1 MKNNK
6 QKRII
11 FFYHFY
17 RIITIILIISLL
29 ATVYAYNKKECT
41 INKKVV
47 KVTNV
52 VNDNTVFLG
61 DSITDFYNVN
71 RYFNEY
77 NIVNSGISGN
87 TTKDIL
93 NDLDNRVYR
102 YNPSKVVLL
111 IGINNFLYNDDSVDT
126 VVSDIEDI
134 TKKINKKIPNCKIYV
149 ESIYPINS
157 DWKDKHN
164 SNVPE
169 IDEIK
174 PKIIETNNRLK
185 KICKDNNYEYLD
197 IFKLLRTD
205 EDLLDSDYTD
215 DGLHPND
222 QAYIIISDYLKAI
235 LFEKSE

>member
-1 MKNNK
+1 
-6 QKRII
+6 
-11 FFYHFY
+11 
-17 RIITIILIISLL
+17 
-29 ATVYAYNKKECT
+29 
-41 INKKVV
+41 
-47 KVTNV
+47 
-52 VNDNTVFLG
+52 VND
-61 DSITDFYNVN
+61 
-71 RYFNEY
+71 
-77 NIVNSGISGN
+77 
-87 TTKDIL
+87 
-93 NDLDNRVYR
+93 
-102 YNPSKVVLL
+102 
-111 IGINNFLYNDDSVDT
+111 
-126 VVSDIEDI
+126 IEEI
-134 TKKINKKIPNCKIYV
+134 TKKINKKLPNCKIYV

-157 DWKDKHN
+157 DWKEKHN

>member
-111 IGINNFLYNDDSVDT
+111 IGINNFLNEDDSVE
-126 VVSDIEDI
+126 VVVNDIEEI

>member
-111 IGINNFLYNDDSVDT
+111 IGINNFLNEDDSVE
-126 VVSDIEDI
+126 VVVNDIEEI
-134 TKKINKKIPNCKIYV
+134 TKKINKKLPNCKIYV

-185 KICKDNNYEYLD
+185 KMCKDNNYEYLD
-197 IFKLLRTD
+197 IFKLLRTED
-205 EDLLDSDYTD
+205 DLLDSEYTD